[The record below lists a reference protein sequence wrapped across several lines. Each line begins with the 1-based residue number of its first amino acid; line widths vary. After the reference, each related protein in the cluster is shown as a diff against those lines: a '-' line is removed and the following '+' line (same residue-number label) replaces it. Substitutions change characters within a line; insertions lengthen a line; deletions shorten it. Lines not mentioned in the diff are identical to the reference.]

1 MIQSDQQYNLVTSAV
16 LSDGN
21 GGFAPCPALLTEA
34 ELILFLRIPEISGS
48 QNYHNVIA
56 NLKRMHDLP
65 RIHLCGKTLYP
76 TREIMKWIT
85 EKSTTGK

>member
-1 MIQSDQQYNLVTSAV
+1 MSHGTAQSIIP
-16 LSDGN
+16 DGN
-21 GGFAPCPALLTEA
+21 GSFVPCPELMTEQ
-34 ELILFLRIPEISGS
+34 ELIHFLRIPEISTANDYS
-48 QNYHNVIA
+48 NTIA

>member
-1 MIQSDQQYNLVTSAV
+1 MMNEQSNLTASSA
-16 LSDGN
+16 LPDGDSR
-21 GGFAPCPALLTEA
+21 FVPRPELMTEQ
-34 ELILFLRIPEISGS
+34 ELIRFLRIPEISGS

-76 TREIMKWIT
+76 VQAIRDWIKEQT
-85 EKSTTGK
+85 INGK